1 MADAASP
8 AGPMR
13 VVAFTGMPGAG
24 KSEAVA
30 EAKRRGL
37 PIVSMGDFVRQAVK
51 SQGLPGT
58 DENLGRIATQMRKEK
73 GADYW
78 AQRTCDNV
86 LDDHQDE
93 GLVIIDGVRTL
104 AEIEVFRRRLGT
116 SFHLV
121 AITVPDAVRAQ
132 RLIERQRS
140 DDPADVR
147 KMEARDKREI
157 GWGILEAIASADT
170 VLNNSPPLSEFR
182 LHVSEL
188 FDKLTSAS

>member
-78 AQRTCDNV
+78 AQRTCDRV
-86 LDDHQDE
+86 MDAHQDE
-93 GLVIIDGVRTL
+93 SLVIIDGVRTL

-140 DDPADVR
+140 DDPADVK
-147 KMEARDKREI
+147 KMEERDKREI

-170 VLNNSPPLSEFR
+170 VLNNLPPLSEFQK
-182 LHVSEL
+182 HVSEL
-188 FDKLTSAS
+188 FDKLTST